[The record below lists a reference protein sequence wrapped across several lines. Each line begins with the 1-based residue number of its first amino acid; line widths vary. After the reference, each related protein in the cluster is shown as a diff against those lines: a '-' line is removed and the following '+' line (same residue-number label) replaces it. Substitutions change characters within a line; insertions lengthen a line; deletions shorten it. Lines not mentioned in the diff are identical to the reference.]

1 MLLSPLSLK
10 AKYRQYFSTI
20 QSGSVLK
27 IFVFLHCI
35 LSSRTVCL
43 YKCRDKIAGN
53 SKKEAKYSQLIRL
66 FKISNLDKIISG
78 ISLLIVDLLFPSKDN
93 IYLVMDRTNWKFG
106 NRHINVLVLG
116 FLFHNNSI
124 FIPLVWVDL
133 GEKRK
138 RGNSNYEDRKNLIDK
153 FLNLVGNNASGRHSA
168 RFVLMADREFL
179 GADFWAYLKDK
190 NLHFVIRIR
199 QFTYLEL
206 CSQCF
211 NLTKKEVVVWIQK
224 EVARKGTLVF
234 DLPFEGKVYRVV
246 VVKNAQKYPKKG
258 NEYLFLLTDLKN
270 ETEILAYYAFRW
282 KIECCFKSL
291 KTNGFNLEEIS
302 FKDQQKIDCI
312 FAMAAL
318 AYVFAIQEA
327 IIDLETV
334 KTIPLKRY
342 TDKIEKTVKEYPVI
356 SLFRYGYEIIQNQQQ
371 NTMVSIFI
379 QQNKDKII
387 TIEGKKYRIT
397 EISV

>member
-1 MLLSPLSLK
+1 MFL
-10 AKYRQYFSTI
+10 
-20 QSGSVLK
+20 VLYYWQT
-27 IFVFLHCI
+27 VTG
-35 LSSRTVCL
+35 LSS
-43 YKCRDKIAGN
+43 
-53 SKKEAKYSQLIRL
+53 Q
-66 FKISNLDKIISG
+66 
-78 ISLLIVDLLFPSKDN
+78 
-93 IYLVMDRTNWKFG
+93 
-106 NRHINVLVLG
+106 
-116 FLFHNNSI
+116 
-124 FIPLVWVDL
+124 
-133 GEKRK
+133 
-138 RGNSNYEDRKNLIDK
+138 
-153 FLNLVGNNASGRHSA
+153 
-168 RFVLMADREFL
+168 FL

-190 NLHFVIRIR
+190 DLHFVIRIR
-199 QFTYLEL
+199 QFTYLKL
-206 CSQCF
+206 CSECF

-224 EVARKGTLVF
+224 EVGRKGTFVF
-234 DLPFEGKVYRVV
+234 DLPWGCHQLEGKVYRIV

-334 KTIPLKRY
+334 GLPSVKTIPLKRY

>member
-1 MLLSPLSLK
+1 M
-10 AKYRQYFSTI
+10 
-20 QSGSVLK
+20 G
-27 IFVFLHCI
+27 H
-35 LSSRTVCL
+35 
-43 YKCRDKIAGN
+43 
-53 SKKEAKYSQLIRL
+53 
-66 FKISNLDKIISG
+66 
-78 ISLLIVDLLFPSKDN
+78 
-93 IYLVMDRTNWKFG
+93 
-106 NRHINVLVLG
+106 
-116 FLFHNNSI
+116 
-124 FIPLVWVDL
+124 
-133 GEKRK
+133 
-138 RGNSNYEDRKNLIDK
+138 
-153 FLNLVGNNASGRHSA
+153 NAS

-179 GADFWAYLKDK
+179 GTDFWGDLKDK
-190 NLHFVIRIR
+190 GLHFVIRIR

-224 EVARKGTLVF
+224 EVKRNGKLVF
-234 DLPFEGKVYRVV
+234 DLPCGANIYRVV
-246 VVKNAQKYPKKG
+246 VVKNSQKHPKKG

-270 ETEILAYYAFRW
+270 EAEILAYYAFRW

-327 IIDLETV
+327 IIDLETAGLPSA
-334 KTIPLKRY
+334 KTIPFKRY

-356 SLFRYGYEIIQNQQQ
+356 SLFRWGCHQYGYEIVQNQQK
-371 NTMVSIFI
+371 NTTVSIFI

>member
-1 MLLSPLSLK
+1 V
-10 AKYRQYFSTI
+10 T
-20 QSGSVLK
+20 G
-27 IFVFLHCI
+27 
-35 LSSRTVCL
+35 LSS
-43 YKCRDKIAGN
+43 
-53 SKKEAKYSQLIRL
+53 Q
-66 FKISNLDKIISG
+66 
-78 ISLLIVDLLFPSKDN
+78 
-93 IYLVMDRTNWKFG
+93 
-106 NRHINVLVLG
+106 
-116 FLFHNNSI
+116 
-124 FIPLVWVDL
+124 
-133 GEKRK
+133 
-138 RGNSNYEDRKNLIDK
+138 
-153 FLNLVGNNASGRHSA
+153 
-168 RFVLMADREFL
+168 FL
-179 GADFWAYLKDK
+179 GIDFWAYLQDK
-190 NLHFVIRIR
+190 NLHFVIRVR

-211 NLTKKEVVVWIQK
+211 NLSKKEVIVWIQK
-224 EVARKGTLVF
+224 EVAKKGKFVF
-234 DLPFEGKVYRVV
+234 DLPWGCHQLGGKVYRVV
-246 VVKNAQKYPKKG
+246 VVKNSQKCPKKG
-258 NEYLFLLTDLKN
+258 NEYLFLFSNLKQ

-334 KTIPLKRY
+334 KKIPLKRY
-342 TDKIEKTVKEYPVI
+342 TDKIQKTVKEYPVI

-387 TIEGKKYRIT
+387 TIEGKKYRIN